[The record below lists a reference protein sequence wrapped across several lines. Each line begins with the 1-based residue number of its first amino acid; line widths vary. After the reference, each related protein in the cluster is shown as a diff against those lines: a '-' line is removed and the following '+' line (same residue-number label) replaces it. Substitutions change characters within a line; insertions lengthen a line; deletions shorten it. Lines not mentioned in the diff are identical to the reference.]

1 MYGRNPGVAFRVASN
16 PEFLREGTA
25 VYDFLH
31 PDRIVVGVEEGESER
46 QLREIYKPVLEGGFT
61 CPVHGKNCPP
71 VAAGQFVV
79 TTINSAELI
88 KHASNSFLALKISYA
103 NLISDLCEKLG
114 ADVEEV
120 TRAMGMDPRIGPQ
133 FLRAGIGFGGFCLP
147 KDVQAF
153 IRLAEKAGVD
163 FAMLKEAERVNKNR
177 IDTFIAR
184 ARRALWIIKDKQIG
198 VLGLAFKANTDDIR
212 FSPAI
217 EVIGRL
223 RNEGARIT
231 ASDPQA
237 IERTQALFPDLKYSR
252 DPYEVAQGA
261 EALLDPHGME
271 GI

>member
-1 MYGRNPGVAFRVASN
+1 
-16 PEFLREGTA
+16 
-25 VYDFLH
+25 
-31 PDRIVVGVEEGESER
+31 
-46 QLREIYKPVLEGGFT
+46 
-61 CPVHGKNCPP
+61 
-71 VAAGQFVV
+71 
-79 TTINSAELI
+79 
-88 KHASNSFLALKISYA
+88 
-103 NLISDLCEKLG
+103 
-114 ADVEEV
+114 VEEV

-177 IDTFIAR
+177 IDAFIAR
-184 ARRALWIIKDKQIG
+184 VRRALWIIKDKQIG

-261 EALLDPHGME
+261 EALLILTEWKEFKALDWERIRRSMLRPLVLDGRNLLEPSKME
-271 GI
+271 ALGFEYYSFGRPEGVVAATTH